1 MSTRRTPPLSEQ
13 ASEEVREELRNPPAD
28 TPERRAAFERAAA
41 AAFLVRLALS
51 QPKVKR
57 VG

>member
-1 MSTRRTPPLSEQ
+1 MSTRRTPPLSAK

-28 TPERRAAFERAAA
+28 TPERRTTFDRADA